1 MGSSVVVGLILTA
14 AVALGCAGPAPARP
28 AAPGSAQGPQAPTV
42 PKRLVAAVKSDPAGL
57 HQHLTQPSQPVVP
70 GLANLYQL
78 VNGGLAYSDDQ
89 DIMQPQLAASLPTVE
104 NSRWQVLPDGR
115 MTTTWQLRPDV
126 RWHDGTPFTAD
137 DLLFSYRVFQDREL
151 PVFHLS
157 ALDLVESVEAP
168 DPLTV
173 VATWRQ
179 LFIEA
184 DILFSSALVMPLPRH
199 LLEPPYT
206 EDRGSILSLPY
217 WREGFVGTGP
227 FRITDWVAGS
237 HVLLA
242 ANEQY
247 VLGRPKLDEIEIRLQ
262 LDFNTITANLMAGTV
277 EMLLGTALPVEQA
290 LALRD
295 SAPALNVS
303 IADRLGGILP
313 LYPQHLSPTPAVVG
327 NVEFRKALL
336 MAIDRTELNA
346 AINHGIGPI
355 AHTWLQPDRGE
366 YAAVEPQLVR
376 YEYDPRRAGEII
388 ASRGYTRGADG
399 AVRDAQ
405 GKQLALEIRTTDQES
420 LHVPSALAVADYW
433 NRLGLAAE
441 VNTLP
446 QQRLTDRTYLA
457 TFPAFHMTTGGQGLE
472 SSSMLRWRS
481 SQTPL
486 PENGFSG
493 QNRGR
498 YQNPAFDELIERYA
512 QTIPKGERLQ
522 VLAQILHHQ
531 TDQLTTLPLL
541 YRTDGII
548 LGPKRLK
555 NVTGANVWNAHL
567 WALE

>member
-1 MGSSVVVGLILTA
+1 MRWSVAVGLILMA
-14 AVALGCAGPAPARP
+14 CVALGCTGPAPARP
-28 AAPGSAQGPQAPTV
+28 GESRTSQAPTT

-70 GLANLYQL
+70 GLANIYQL
-78 VNGGLAYSDDQ
+78 VNGALAYADDQ
-89 DIMQPQLAASLPTVE
+89 DVMQPQLAASLPTVE
-104 NSRWQVLPDGR
+104 NGRWQVLPDGR
-115 MTTTWQLRPDV
+115 MTTTWQLRPNV

-151 PVFHLS
+151 PIFQL
-157 ALDLVESVEAP
+157 APLDLVESVEAP

-184 DILFSSALVMPLPRH
+184 DTLFSSALVMPLPRH

-206 EDRGSILSLPY
+206 DDKGSVLGLPY
-217 WREGFVGTGP
+217 WREAFVGTGP
-227 FRITDWVAGS
+227 FRMTDWVPGS
-237 HVLLA
+237 HALLV
-242 ANEQY
+242 ANDQY
-247 VLGRPKLDEIEIRLQ
+247 VLGRPKLDEIEIRFQ

-290 LALRD
+290 FALQD
-295 SAPALNVS
+295 AAPALNVA

-313 LYPQHLSPTPAVVG
+313 LYPQHLNPTPAVVA
-327 NVEFRKALL
+327 NAEFRRALL
-336 MAIDRTELNA
+336 HAIDRTEMNE
-346 AINHGIGPI
+346 AISHGIGPI
-355 AHTWLQPDRGE
+355 AHTWLQPDRIE

-376 YEYDPRRAGEII
+376 YDYDPRRAAQLITSLGY
-388 ASRGYTRGADG
+388 ARGSDG
-399 AVRDAQ
+399 AFRDAQ
-405 GKQLALEIRTTDQES
+405 GQQLALEIRTTDQER

-446 QQRLTDRTYLA
+446 QQRLTDRAYLA

-486 PENGFSG
+486 PENGFAG

-498 YQNPAFDELIERYA
+498 YQNAELDGLVERYA
-512 QTIPKGERLQ
+512 GTIPKPERLQ

-531 TDQLTTLPLL
+531 TEQLTIIPLL
-541 YRTDGII
+541 YRADGEI

-555 NVTGANVWNAHL
+555 NVTGAKVWNAHL
-567 WALE
+567 WAFE